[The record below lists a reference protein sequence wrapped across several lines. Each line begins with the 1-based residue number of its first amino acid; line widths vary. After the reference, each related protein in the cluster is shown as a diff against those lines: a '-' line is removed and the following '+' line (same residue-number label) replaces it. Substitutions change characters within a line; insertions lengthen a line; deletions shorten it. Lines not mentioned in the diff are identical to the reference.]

1 MGILQDKLLEERLLQ
16 IEGDH
21 CIITLPVEE
30 REAVWSSVVQRPKCS
45 YEFCTQRLKVG
56 FYHYSALVLHAEQD
70 MLIPFVAAYIVN
82 VDTQAKQIQA
92 DWQEDY

>member
-1 MGILQDKLLEERLLQ
+1 MVGCQVSNLEGKVLGAVTQVVDHGAHPIL
-16 IEGDH
+16 
-21 CIITLPVEE
+21 
-30 REAVWSSVVQRPKCS
+30 SVKG
-45 YEFCTQRLKVG
+45 E
-56 FYHYSALVLHAEQD
+56 AEQD